1 MRIRVQPTAGLS
13 AEEGRR
19 QQLYFHELMQMHA
32 SLQRRQEDLLQ
43 EREKQQN
50 EELQRAETER
60 MEAQRQQRLAEPPRL
75 SSEELAGEQLKIEQ
89 MVSQMESLQDFDRKR
104 VG

>member
-1 MRIRVQPTAGLS
+1 VLSQVDASSDFRLVEPYETSKNDRMTGEIVGQRTTGLEIVRHTVLGSTKAVPIR
-13 AEEGRR
+13 
-19 QQLYFHELMQMHA
+19 HA

-60 MEAQRQQRLAEPPRL
+60 MEAQRQQ
-75 SSEELAGEQLKIEQ
+75 K
-89 MVSQMESLQDFDRKR
+89 
-104 VG
+104 